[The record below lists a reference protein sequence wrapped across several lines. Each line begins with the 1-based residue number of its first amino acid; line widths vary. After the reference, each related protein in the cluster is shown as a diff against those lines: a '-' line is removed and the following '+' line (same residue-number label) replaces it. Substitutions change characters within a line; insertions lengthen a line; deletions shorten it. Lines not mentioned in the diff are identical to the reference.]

1 MNLLYDIYEYGLGIQ
16 FYLRILDTFLIMSVI
31 FIPDLIKFI
40 VRLNKKVVLFNFTCC
55 PIWLGLK

>member
-31 FIPDLIKFI
+31 FIPDLIKFM
-40 VRLNKKVVLFNFTCC
+40 VRLNKKVV
-55 PIWLGLK
+55 